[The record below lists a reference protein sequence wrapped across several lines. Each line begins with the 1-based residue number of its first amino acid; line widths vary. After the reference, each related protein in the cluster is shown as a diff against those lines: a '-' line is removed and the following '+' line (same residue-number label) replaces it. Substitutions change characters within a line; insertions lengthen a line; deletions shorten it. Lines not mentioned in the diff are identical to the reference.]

1 MKKYIFLTISNLFIF
16 LILPITRLISKK
28 IYDKYVLPKILS
40 FTCNTKPINYQRKKI
55 IPSATG
61 FVVELGVGAGANFR
75 YYKPEKILKVI
86 AIDPSS
92 ELNILAREEAK
103 KYNIEIQILN
113 QSAENIPFE
122 DNSIDTVVSTY
133 TLCSIPNPDQTM
145 REVYRVLKPNGV
157 FLFSEHGRS
166 PDRFTV
172 FIQDQVEFFYP
183 FISGGCHCNRD
194 IKKIISNS
202 NLEFQSLDT
211 TYLPGTQ
218 KFLGFNYWGTA
229 IKL

>member
-1 MKKYIFLTISNLFIF
+1 MKKYIFLAISNIFIF

-28 IYDKYVLPKILS
+28 LYEKYVLPKILS

-55 IPSATG
+55 IPSSTG
-61 FVVELGVGAGANFR
+61 LVVELGVGAGANFR
-75 YYKPEKILKVI
+75 FYKPENIQKII

-92 ELNILAREEAK
+92 ELNDLAREEAK
-103 KYNIEIQILN
+103 KYNYEIEIFN
-113 QSAENIPFE
+113 QSAESIPFE

-133 TLCSIPNPDQTM
+133 TLCSIPNPDQAM
-145 REVYRVLKPNGV
+145 REVYRILKPNGV

-166 PDRFTV
+166 PDHFTAY
-172 FIQDQVEFFYP
+172 IQDQIEFFYP

-194 IKKIISNS
+194 IKKVISNS

>member
-194 IKKIISNS
+194 IKKVISNS

>member
-16 LILPITRLISKK
+16 LILPMTRLISKK

-40 FTCNTKPINYQRKKI
+40 FACNSKPINYQRKKI

-75 YYKPEKILKVI
+75 YYKHEKILKVI

-166 PDRFTV
+166 PDHFTAY
-172 FIQDQVEFFYP
+172 IQDQIEFFYP

>member
-1 MKKYIFLTISNLFIF
+1 VKKYIFLTISNIFIF

-28 IYDKYVLPKILS
+28 LYEKYVLPKILS

-75 YYKPEKILKVI
+75 YYKHEKILKVI

-194 IKKIISNS
+194 IKKVISNS

>member
-1 MKKYIFLTISNLFIF
+1 MKKYIFLAISNIFIF

-28 IYDKYVLPKILS
+28 LYEKYVLPKILS

-61 FVVELGVGAGANFR
+61 LVVELGVGAGANFK
-75 YYKPEKILKVI
+75 YYNPEKILKVT
-86 AIDPSS
+86 AIDPSA

-103 KYNIEIQILN
+103 KYKIEIQIIN

-172 FIQDQVEFFYP
+172 FIQDLVEFFYP
-183 FISGGCHCNRD
+183 FISGGCHCNRG

-202 NLEFQSLDT
+202 NLEFQSLNT
-211 TYLPGTQ
+211 AYLPGSQ

>member
-75 YYKPEKILKVI
+75 FYKPEKILKVI

-145 REVYRVLKPNGV
+145 REVYRVLKPNGI

-194 IKKIISNS
+194 IKKVISNS

>member
-145 REVYRVLKPNGV
+145 REVYRVLKPNGI

-194 IKKIISNS
+194 IKKVISNS

>member
-16 LILPITRLISKK
+16 LILPMTRLISKK

-40 FTCNTKPINYQRKKI
+40 FACNSKPINYQRKKI

-75 YYKPEKILKVI
+75 YYKHEKILKVI

>member
-16 LILPITRLISKK
+16 LILPMTRLISKK

-40 FTCNTKPINYQRKKI
+40 FACNSKPINYQRKKI

-75 YYKPEKILKVI
+75 YYKHEKILKVI

-194 IKKIISNS
+194 IKKVISNS

>member
-75 YYKPEKILKVI
+75 FYIPEKILKVI

-145 REVYRVLKPNGV
+145 REVYRVLKPNGI

-194 IKKIISNS
+194 IKKVISNS

>member
-16 LILPITRLISKK
+16 LILPMTRLISKK

-40 FTCNTKPINYQRKKI
+40 FACNSKPINYQRKKI

-75 YYKPEKILKVI
+75 YYKHEKILKVI
-86 AIDPSS
+86 AIDPLS

>member
-16 LILPITRLISKK
+16 LILPMTRLISKK

-40 FTCNTKPINYQRKKI
+40 FACNSKPINYQRKKI

-202 NLEFQSLDT
+202 NLEFQSLNT
-211 TYLPGTQ
+211 AYLPGTQ

>member
-16 LILPITRLISKK
+16 LILPMTRLISKK

-40 FTCNTKPINYQRKKI
+40 FACNSKPINYQRKKI

-75 YYKPEKILKVI
+75 YYKHEKILKVI

-145 REVYRVLKPNGV
+145 REVYRVLKPNGI

-194 IKKIISNS
+194 IKKVISNS

>member
-16 LILPITRLISKK
+16 LILPMTRLISKK

-40 FTCNTKPINYQRKKI
+40 FACNSKPINYQRKKI

-75 YYKPEKILKVI
+75 YYKHEKILKVI

-202 NLEFQSLDT
+202 NLEFQSLNT
-211 TYLPGTQ
+211 AYLPGTQ

>member
-145 REVYRVLKPNGV
+145 REVYRVLKPNGI

-194 IKKIISNS
+194 IKKVISNS

-218 KFLGFNYWGTA
+218 KFLGFNYWGSA

>member
-16 LILPITRLISKK
+16 LILPMTRLISKK

-40 FTCNTKPINYQRKKI
+40 FACNSKPINYQRKKI

>member
-16 LILPITRLISKK
+16 LILPMTRLISKK

-40 FTCNTKPINYQRKKI
+40 FACNSKPINYQRKKI

-194 IKKIISNS
+194 IKKVISNS